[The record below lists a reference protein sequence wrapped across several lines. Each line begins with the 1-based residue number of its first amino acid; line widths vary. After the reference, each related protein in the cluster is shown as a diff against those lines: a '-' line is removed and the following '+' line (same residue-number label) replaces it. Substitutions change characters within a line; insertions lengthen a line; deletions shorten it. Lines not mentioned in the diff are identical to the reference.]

1 MPIAT
6 VLQIG
11 PLRITETVVMTW
23 LIVAALGGLSWVLS
37 RRLSPEPGLLQ
48 TTVEGI
54 LDAIDSTVR
63 SVLPVHGERVFPLI
77 ATLWIFLAVAN
88 LAGIV
93 PGLHSPT
100 ADLSATAA
108 LAIIVFLSVPWFGVR
123 IEGLGGYLRHYLKP
137 TPVMLPFHLIS
148 EFTRTLALAMRLF
161 GNIMSLE
168 MALLLVLVV
177 AGFLVPVPLLALHI
191 IEGLLQAFIFGM
203 LALIYIGGA
212 IQTQEA
218 RRQHEPKE
226 NTRP

>member
-1 MPIAT
+1 MPIA
-6 VLQIG
+6 VVFQIG
-11 PLRITETVVMTW
+11 PVRITETVVMTW
-23 LIVAALGGLSWVLS
+23 LIMAALGAFAWALS
-37 RRLSPEPGLLQ
+37 RRLSPAPGLLQ
-48 TTVEGI
+48 TTIEGI
-54 LDAIDSTVR
+54 LDAIDNTVR

-108 LAIIVFLSVPWFGVR
+108 LAILVFLSVPWFGVR

-203 LALIYIGGA
+203 LALIYIAGA

-218 RRQHEPKE
+218 RRQSEPKE